1 MRPDLPK
8 KLAARI
14 RGAQA
19 KVLKARGWI
28 EALEFNST
36 QDQAR
41 WDEYAADP
49 EAFARK
55 YYSGHAVDSYPV
67 QTNTGRIR
75 EKLDDLPRKRARNQR
90 ELEEADGNLALVEA
104 EVLAEVQAM
113 RPTSGRV
120 SWPAPLEPFDWFYA
134 RAVADAEAERAAA
147 GPRREAYLAEIQRD
161 YDEEMAAI
169 EIERQYE
176 LEVLQDDMKTWTD
189 ADRLEFRRVMGAIA
203 QGLRDKTLS
212 PGDTPST
219 GRGRSDVRF

>member
-19 KVLKARGWI
+19 KVLNARGWI

-41 WDEYAADP
+41 WDEYVADP

-147 GPRREAYLAEIQRD
+147 GPGREAYLAEIQRD

-176 LEVLQDDMKTWTD
+176 LEVLQDDMKTWTE
-189 ADRLEFRRVMGAIA
+189 AERLEFRRVMGAIA

-212 PGDTPST
+212 PGDIGDFIKRETK
-219 GRGRSDVRF
+219 RS